1 MRLNANSLRRWSR
14 NIHRDLSFF
23 FAGVLLIY
31 VVSGLVMNHHDTI
44 NPHYSVKRIE
54 YKAPYRMPAQ
64 EDITHNDVIKLLRTV
79 EEENNYTKHYFPQPG
94 EMKVFLKGGSNLWVE
109 LATGHVVY
117 ESVKRHPII
126 GSMTRLHYNPGK
138 WWTIFSDIFAIG
150 MVVIIVT
157 GVIMLKGNK
166 GLIGR
171 GGIELLAGMAIP
183 IAFLL
188 FF

>member
-1 MRLNANSLRRWSR
+1 MRLNASTLRRWSR
-14 NIHRDLSFF
+14 DIHRDLSFF

-31 VVSGLVMNHHDTI
+31 VISGLVMNHRDSI
-44 NPHYSVKRIE
+44 DPHYSVKRTE
-54 YKAPYRMPAQ
+54 YNVPYKLPAT
-64 EDITHNDVIKLLRTV
+64 EDVTRDDITKLLEPIG
-79 EEENNYTKHYFPQPG
+79 EEKNYTKHYFPQPG

-109 LATGHVVY
+109 LDSGHVVY
-117 ESVKRHPII
+117 ESVKRRPLI

-138 WWTIFSDIFAIG
+138 WWTIFSDLFAIG

-157 GVIMLKGNK
+157 GIVMLKGKK
-166 GLIGR
+166 GIIGR

-183 IAFLL
+183 IVFLL

>member
-1 MRLNANSLRRWSR
+1 
-14 NIHRDLSFF
+14 
-23 FAGVLLIY
+23 
-31 VVSGLVMNHHDTI
+31 
-44 NPHYSVKRIE
+44 
-54 YKAPYRMPAQ
+54 
-64 EDITHNDVIKLLRTV
+64 
-79 EEENNYTKHYFPQPG
+79 
-94 EMKVFLKGGSNLWVE
+94 MKVFLKGGSNLWVE

-117 ESVKRHPII
+117 ESVKRRPII

-157 GVIMLKGNK
+157 GVVMLKGNK